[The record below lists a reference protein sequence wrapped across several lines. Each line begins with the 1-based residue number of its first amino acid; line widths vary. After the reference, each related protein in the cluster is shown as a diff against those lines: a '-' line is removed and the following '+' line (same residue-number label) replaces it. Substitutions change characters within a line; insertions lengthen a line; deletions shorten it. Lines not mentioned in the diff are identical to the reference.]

1 MTLMTALILMCAQ
14 ADWAEYGKG
23 VKWEATLDAAKK
35 RASKEKKP
43 ILFHQ
48 LAGDMNKEGC

>member
-1 MTLMTALILMCAQ
+1 MTFATALILMCAQ

-23 VKWEATLDAAKK
+23 VKWEACLDAAKK
-35 RASKEKKP
+35 RAATENKP